1 LHIGENLRIKIDA
14 ILGVVIVCKLISVG
28 AIGVR
33 GIRVDIALELGVE
46 VMRIVVVTVG
56 ALIVLALV

>member
-1 LHIGENLRIKIDA
+1 MHIGKNLRIKIDS
-14 ILGVVIVCKLISVG
+14 ILGVVIVCKLISV
-28 AIGVR
+28 AAVGVR